1 MEKCRT
7 LSGLTVALLLAVVSA
22 ASGYE
27 VGPVPDAGTIAGKV
41 SFTGTVPPPKTFKVE
56 KNPEICGEA
65 DRELVEVAIN
75 DGGLGEALVFLADVK
90 QGKPFSDGQNEFV
103 ATEIVAKDCRFRPFG
118 QPYFVS
124 VVGKGKPIHFVNKDP
139 MKHNPHTY
147 EVRGK
152 VRKTLFNQEL
162 EGNGELNEVAQ
173 LEKSRIMK
181 LECDQHN
188 FMQNFFYAIENPYY
202 TVSKSDGTF
211 AIDQVP
217 PGTYTLVAWH
227 PLLGLKEQQV
237 TVPAKASVTATFA
250 FEEE

>member
-1 MEKCRT
+1 MQGGWII
-7 LSGLTVALLLAVVSA
+7 SGLAVMLALASA

-27 VGPVPDAGTIAGKV
+27 GQAVQDGGVVQGKIL
-41 SFTGTVPPPKTFKVE
+41 FKGEIPPPKVFKVE

-65 DRELVEVAIN
+65 DRQLVEVAVN
-75 DGGLGEALVFLADVK
+75 DGGLGDALVFLADVK

-118 QPYFVS
+118 QPYFVN

-162 EGNGELNEVAQ
+162 EGNSELNLVADLQ
-173 LEKSRIMK
+173 KSRVMK

-202 TVSKSDGTF
+202 TISKSDGTF

-227 PLLGLKEQQV
+227 PLLGLQEQQV
-237 TVPAKASVTATFA
+237 TVPAKASVTATFT

>member
-1 MEKCRT
+1 MIG
-7 LSGLTVALLLAVVSA
+7 GLAVALILAL
-22 ASGYE
+22 ASVAFGYE
-27 VGPVPDAGTIAGKV
+27 AGPVSDGGVISGKILFKGTA
-41 SFTGTVPPPKTFKVE
+41 PPPKSFKVE

-65 DRELVEVAIN
+65 DRDLVEVMVN
-75 DGGLGEALVFLADVK
+75 DGGLGDALVFLADVM
-90 QGKPFSDGQNEFV
+90 QGKPFPEAQREFV
-103 ATEIVAKDCRFRPFG
+103 GTEIVAKDCRFRPFG

-162 EGNGELNEVAQ
+162 EGNSELNLVADLQ
-173 LEKSRIMK
+173 KSRIMK

-202 TVSKSDGTF
+202 AISKKDGTF
-211 AIDQVP
+211 TIDQVP
-217 PGTYTLVAWH
+217 PGSYTFVAWH
-227 PLLGLKEQQV
+227 PILGLKEQQI
-237 TVPAKASVTATFA
+237 TVPPKASVTATFE

>member
-1 MEKCRT
+1 MQVRWIVVGFVFT
-7 LSGLTVALLLAVVSA
+7 LMFAWGGGAFAYEIAPVS
-22 ASGYE
+22 
-27 VGPVPDAGTIAGKV
+27 DAGVVTGKV
-41 SFTGTVPPPKTFKVE
+41 LFKGEVPPPKIFKVE
-56 KNPEICGEA
+56 KNPEVCGEA
-65 DRELVEVAIN
+65 DRELIEVAVN
-75 DGGLGEALVFLADVK
+75 DGALGEALVFLADVK
-90 QGKPFSDGQNEFV
+90 QGKPFTDGQKEFV
-103 ATEIVAKDCRFRPFG
+103 ATEIVAKDCRFRPFE
-118 QPYFVS
+118 QPSFVS

-152 VRKTLFNQEL
+152 VRKTLANQEL
-162 EGNGELNEVAQ
+162 EGNSELNLVADLQ
-173 LEKSRIMK
+173 KSRIMK

-202 TVSKSDGTF
+202 TLSKPDGTF

-227 PLLGLKEQQV
+227 PLLGLQEQQI
-237 TVPAKASVTATFA
+237 TVPANAKVTATVK